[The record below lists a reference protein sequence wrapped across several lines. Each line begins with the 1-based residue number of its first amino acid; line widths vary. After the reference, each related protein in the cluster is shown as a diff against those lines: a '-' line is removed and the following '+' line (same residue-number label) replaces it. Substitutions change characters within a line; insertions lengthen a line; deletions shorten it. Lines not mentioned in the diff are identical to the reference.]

1 MTNEPNEWQAYD
13 LFADLLPI
21 FALVVAYPL
30 PMVALAAGKLL
41 ISS

>member
-1 MTNEPNEWQAYD
+1 MVAPEG
-13 LFADLLPI
+13 ADLLPMV
-21 FALVVAYPL
+21 ALVGADPL